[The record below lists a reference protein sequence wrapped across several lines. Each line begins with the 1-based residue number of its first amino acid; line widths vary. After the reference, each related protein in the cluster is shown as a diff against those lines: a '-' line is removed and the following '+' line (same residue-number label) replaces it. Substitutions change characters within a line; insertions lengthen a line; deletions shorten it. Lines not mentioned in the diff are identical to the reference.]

1 MSGNPYGDPGADPAH
16 EWAQT
21 EGNDMQEHQQDS
33 GRWERPERLD
43 MADEPGR
50 VSRWRTAGW
59 AVGAAVAVGAVT
71 AAIAV
76 PLALGGDGGVEDT
89 GAGTRDGVPVT
100 WHPTAAETPPPGVG
114 TVEPAAPVDTAA
126 TGNPWQDRADT
137 STRRWDDASRDA
149 IDAQN
154 ERVFLEVVRSEGVRF
169 PSDAD
174 AVEYGRAVCADVDRT
189 GSVTVTAMSLFADPA
204 PLSSDEAAYMVG
216 ASIAAFCPEHEASLW
231 EFVDSTW

>member
-1 MSGNPYGDPGADPAH
+1 
-16 EWAQT
+16 
-21 EGNDMQEHQQDS
+21 MQEHQQDG
-33 GRWERPERLD
+33 GRWERPAHLD
-43 MADEPGR
+43 MENAPGR

-59 AVGAAVAVGAVT
+59 TVGAIAAVGAVT

-76 PLALGGDGGVEDT
+76 PLAFGGGGGVEDT
-89 GAGTRDGVPVT
+89 GAGTRGGVPVT
-100 WHPTAAETPPPGVG
+100 WHPTAAETPPPAARMGDAPGTSG

-137 STRRWDDASRDA
+137 STRRWDGASRDA

-174 AVEYGRAVCADVDRT
+174 AVGYGRAVCADVDRT
-189 GSVTVTAMSLFADPA
+189 GSVTVTAMALFADPA
-204 PLSSDEAAYMVG
+204 PLSADDAAYMVG
-216 ASIAAFCPEHEASLW
+216 ASIAAFCPEHEASMW
-231 EFVDSTW
+231 EFVDSTR